1 MFYYIY
7 NISFS
12 TIYTMKTFS
21 TKFNLKK
28 IILLILISVCFNTV
42 NAQEKTSD
50 FWNYV
55 RFGGGVG
62 LSFGDG
68 FFSGTLAPSAIYEF
82 NNQFALGLGLNGT
95 YNSRKNFYKS
105 TIFGGSLIGLF
116 QPINEIQLSA
126 EFEELNVSRKWEDN
140 LGIEDQNYW
149 YPALFIGAGYRTQNV
164 TFGIRYDVLYDED
177 KSIYADPWMPFVRF
191 YF

>member
-1 MFYYIY
+1 
-7 NISFS
+7 
-12 TIYTMKTFS
+12 MKTFS

-140 LGIEDQNYW
+140 LGIQDQNYW

>member
-1 MFYYIY
+1 
-7 NISFS
+7 
-12 TIYTMKTFS
+12 MKTFS

-42 NAQEKTSD
+42 NAQENTSD
-50 FWNYV
+50 FWNHV

-177 KSIYADPWMPFVRF
+177 KSIYADPWIPFVRF

>member
-1 MFYYIY
+1 
-7 NISFS
+7 
-12 TIYTMKTFS
+12 MKTFS